1 MSNDTKAGTTSKP
14 TPREEAF
21 AKATEAIQTLATGAA
36 ALFSAIYN
44 LIEEAGIST
53 DVKAPNPAADQGDHS
68 VAESATA
75 TTAPKA
81 DPTPE
86 TSITPDDIIKA
97 CVAVIK
103 RNRENSGRIQALLQT
118 YGVSRMSALD
128 PSSYEA
134 FMADVNALGA

>member
-1 MSNDTKAGTTSKP
+1 MSNDTKAGAASNP

-21 AKATEAIQTLATGAA
+21 AKATEAIQTLATGTT

-44 LIEEAGIST
+44 LIEEASKSIDG
-53 DVKAPNPAADQGDHS
+53 KASSPAADQDDN
-68 VAESATA
+68 SAVEPAIA
-75 TTAPKA
+75 TTAPKTE
-81 DPTPE
+81 PTPE